1 VWYNIYRKKEMRY
14 IKMTAYEKN
23 YKDRLNEMLNELIL
37 NLGFEDERVILF
49 ATYKEKLENQA
60 NYQNR
65 EKMERMFKAYNK

>member
-1 VWYNIYRKKEMRY
+1 MRY